1 MHEPV
6 CFLFCQRGPGDL
18 HGFRNGLGAYS
29 VAGEVA
35 NALAP
40 EGGYWG
46 DFSHGVLVRSLPLP
60 FPSVSFSS
68 KTRVANG
75 YSVIVLVLSVA
86 SVYQRSIPS

>member
-6 CFLFCQRGPGDL
+6 CFLLCQRGPGDL

-29 VAGEVA
+29 MAGEVA
-35 NALAP
+35 DALAP

-46 DFSHGVLVRSLPLP
+46 DFGHGVFVRSLPLP
-60 FPSVSFSS
+60 FPSLSS

-86 SVYQRSIPS
+86 SVCQRSTPS